1 MIANHWVDPY
11 TLLMGVHM
19 MDVVVEALCISGLVY
34 APFFVAIVQSIVE
47 AMTQGDDEGNAG
59 ELAVKFLRKRLLGIF
74 TVFILAFIPVVD
86 VTSNIATRP
95 ANSCVDPG
103 APNPT
108 NSVISMVGN
117 FNSSSTKA
125 PMFWAAVHDFS
136 SITTNVVISTT
147 PCAEDIAAIN
157 SNVNSANF
165 TNPQDRELAQQWGK
179 SCLAPASGKVSQG
192 SKFDGTWWIGH
203 PDFIAQYKKEGSVVL
218 VNSEVASGLGLAG
231 DNSGGQ
237 TILGCN
243 QAFVHL
249 MGSSLQRLNQTEGFP
264 VMLKQMAEKH
274 NLSEQEIAYRLAG
287 EMIGS
292 TKRAIGDAF
301 QLPGG
306 KIVVEDSMGT
316 RTNNEDSE
324 VAQMIAAFT
333 TSVANAVNAPD
344 AIVFRQ
350 SIPIQ
355 MAVVQMILLMVI
367 PIILV
372 FRGFDIK
379 VTLLLAGLYFGVE
392 FTTAIVSLATWVGSL
407 VDVIFATVSTNGT
420 YARAAALQ
428 LYTYLP
434 LVWFFILGLVG
445 IQVVMP
451 GIGSHGADFG
461 GTSGNVGKLASMAK
475 GGAGLATKVGASF
488 MK

>member
-1 MIANHWVDPY
+1 
-11 TLLMGVHM
+11 
-19 MDVVVEALCISGLVY
+19 
-34 APFFVAIVQSIVE
+34 
-47 AMTQGDDEGNAG
+47 
-59 ELAVKFLRKRLLGIF
+59 
-74 TVFILAFIPVVD
+74 
-86 VTSNIATRP
+86 
-95 ANSCVDPG
+95 
-103 APNPT
+103 
-108 NSVISMVGN
+108 
-117 FNSSSTKA
+117 
-125 PMFWAAVHDFS
+125 
-136 SITTNVVISTT
+136 
-147 PCAEDIAAIN
+147 
-157 SNVNSANF
+157 
-165 TNPQDRELAQQWGK
+165 RELAQQWGK

-445 IQVVMP
+445 IQVV
-451 GIGSHGADFG
+451 
-461 GTSGNVGKLASMAK
+461 
-475 GGAGLATKVGASF
+475 
-488 MK
+488 